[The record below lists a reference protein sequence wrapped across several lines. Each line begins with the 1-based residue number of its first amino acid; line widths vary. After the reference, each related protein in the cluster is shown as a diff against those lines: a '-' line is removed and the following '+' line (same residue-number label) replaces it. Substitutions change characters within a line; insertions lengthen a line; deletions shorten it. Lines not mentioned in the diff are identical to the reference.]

1 MATKKKISRKKLRE
15 PDEFV
20 STTTQI
26 LEYVSDNWKVSVSMG
41 VVLLLI
47 VGGVFMWRSNRA
59 KKEQK
64 AFALYHVIQSEMHV
78 PQKTNQPTV
87 KICSNWDKLEKD
99 FQGTSA
105 AMYGTLQQMACLIE
119 GRAYEKG
126 VNKAASLLQN
136 TSAPGVVRVLALFLR
151 GCGLEEKKAYRKAEK
166 AFKETSKPLKD
177 VEVRTKFVIDKN
189 VVERIAE
196 EADKHDIV
204 FIGATCERFLKN
216 FLLGVFPEKVVGK
229 TGKTV
234 VMTRRWVKLI

>member
-151 GCGLEEKKAYRKAEK
+151 GCGLEEKKAYREAEA
-166 AFKETSKPLKD
+166 AFQALLKD
-177 VEVRTKFVIDKN
+177 PENFLKDTTRYPLYLCQLNKGDKKKARATLAGLKLEAGSDFPFPPILIRIDKA
-189 VVERIAE
+189 R
-196 EADKHDIV
+196 
-204 FIGATCERFLKN
+204 
-216 FLLGVFPEKVVGK
+216 LGLENKS
-229 TGKTV
+229 
-234 VMTRRWVKLI
+234 